1 MTTTS
6 LPPEGRGISPNLS
19 ACRESQCNNH
29 GNCVTPPGGGTDLLC
44 NCDLGYKGD
53 SCGETVNGAL
63 GLPLTL
69 SVLAVLIGLA
79 ILAFVLAKYQ
89 QRKRK
94 QRRYWHIAHD
104 SVKTHVSRKAYFQHF
119 PRFMNMCTWFLVN
132 LKSGVIEVTQIHIKL
147 TFDHFNV
154 CLSSTTA
161 HSYTNLFP
169 TDNFSNFYLTRREYN
184 L

>member
-19 ACRESQCNNH
+19 ACRESQCNDH

-69 SVLAVLIGLA
+69 SVLAVLVGLA

-94 QRRYWHIAHD
+94 QRR
-104 SVKTHVSRKAYFQHF
+104 KLLEQKA
-119 PRFMNMCTWFLVN
+119 
-132 LKSGVIEVTQIHIKL
+132 
-147 TFDHFNV
+147 
-154 CLSSTTA
+154 
-161 HSYTNLFP
+161 
-169 TDNFSNFYLTRREYN
+169 
-184 L
+184 

>member
-6 LPPEGRGISPNLS
+6 LPPKGRGISPNLS

-119 PRFMNMCTWFLVN
+119 PRFMNMCTWFLAS
-132 LKSGVIEVTQIHIKL
+132 LKSGVIEVTLHWGVLNRTIHNIVFWL
-147 TFDHFNV
+147 LALN
-154 CLSSTTA
+154 STKTE
-161 HSYTNLFP
+161 LFP
-169 TDNFSNFYLTRREYN
+169 NSYQTNFWSF
-184 L
+184 